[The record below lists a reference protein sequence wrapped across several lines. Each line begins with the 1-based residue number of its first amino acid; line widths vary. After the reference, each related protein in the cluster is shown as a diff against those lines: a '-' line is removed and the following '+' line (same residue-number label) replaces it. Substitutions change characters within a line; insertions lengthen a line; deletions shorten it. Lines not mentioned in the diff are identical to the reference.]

1 LPAFRKAIL
10 IAASLA
16 GAPGASVAAEA
27 RLPPTLATVAALAPQ
42 ATFGRGVRAPFVE
55 YEAENGRTNGEII
68 GPDRTFTTLAAEASG
83 RRAVRLDGV
92 GGYVEFVLAR
102 PADAVSLRYALPDSP
117 DGRGVE
123 GQIAVYAD
131 GVRLGALALTS
142 RYGWFYGRYPFTND
156 PRDGRPHHFYDESRL
171 LFGRRL
177 PAHTRVRFVVE
188 KADGAAWRVLDLA
201 DFELVGPPARPPA
214 NAISI
219 LSFGADPTG
228 NQESSGPLAA
238 AIALGRRTRRPVW
251 IAPGAY
257 RVDGHVLVDQV
268 TLVGAGP
275 WHSILKGRGVG
286 VFGRAAPHGSRRVL
300 LRDFAIVGEVDER
313 VDEAKLA
320 GVGGAMSQTTISNLW
335 IQHTKGGLWFDGPMS
350 GIRVRGL
357 RLLDLT
363 ADGLNFHR
371 DVSDAVVE
379 DTFVRNA
386 GDDGLA
392 SWSQGQGNSRITFR
406 RNTIIAPVLAN
417 GIAIYGG
424 RDTVVEGN
432 LVADTLTEG
441 GGLHLGSR
449 FKATPFGGTVRL
461 SGNTAVRAGVMDPNW
476 RTGVGAL
483 WLYALDGPIDRARIH
498 VEDTDL
504 IDSSYEA
511 IQFIGKSISGVSF
524 TRVRIDGAGA
534 YAVQLQS
541 RGGAT
546 FAQVKAQG
554 LGIGGVYDCSSEFE
568 LVRAQG
574 NDGWDTTYR
583 PAPGGQC
590 AERR

>member
-1 LPAFRKAIL
+1 LPGLFKAIL
-10 IAASLA
+10 LGAWLAA
-16 GAPGASVAAEA
+16 APCGSFAAA
-27 RLPPTLATVAALAPQ
+27 PPPSPTPATVAALAPQ
-42 ATFGRGVRAPFVE
+42 ATLGRGARAPFVE
-55 YEAENGRTNGEII
+55 YEAENGLTNGEII

-83 RRAVRLDGV
+83 RRAVRLEGV
-92 GGYVEFVLAR
+92 GGYVEFVLDR

-117 DGRGVE
+117 DGRGLD

-142 RYGWFYGRYPFTND
+142 RYGWFYGRYPFTNQ
-156 PRDGRPHHFYDESRL
+156 PKDGRPHHFYDEARL
-171 LFGRRL
+171 RLARVL
-177 PAHTRVRFVVE
+177 PAGTRVRFVVE

-228 NQESSGPLAA
+228 NQESSGPFAA
-238 AIALGRRTRRPVW
+238 AIALGRRTGRPVW

-257 RVDGHVLVDQV
+257 RVDGHILVDQV

-286 VFGRAAPHGSRRVL
+286 VFGHAAPHGSRRVV

-320 GVGGAMSQTTISNLW
+320 GVGGAMSQSTISNLW

-371 DVSDAVVE
+371 DVSDATVE

-392 SWSQGQGNSRITFR
+392 SWSQGQGNRGITFR

-449 FKATPFGGTVRL
+449 FKATPFGGKILLAR
-461 SGNTAVRAGVMDPNW
+461 NTAVRAGVMDPNW

-483 WLYALDGPIDRARIH
+483 WLYALDGPIDGARIR

-511 IQFIGKSISGVSF
+511 IQFIGKSIRGVSF
-524 TRVRIDGAGA
+524 TRVRIDGAGT

-541 RGGAT
+541 SGGAT
-546 FAQVKAQG
+546 FAQVKARG
-554 LGIGGVYDCSSEFE
+554 LGIGGVYDCSSRFE
-568 LVRAQG
+568 LVRARG
-574 NDGWDTTYR
+574 NEGWDTTYR

>member
-1 LPAFRKAIL
+1 M
-10 IAASLA
+10 
-16 GAPGASVAAEA
+16 
-27 RLPPTLATVAALAPQ
+27 AALAPQ
-42 ATFGRGVRAPFVE
+42 ATLGRGARAPFVE
-55 YEAENGRTNGEII
+55 YEAENGLTNGEII

-83 RRAVRLDGV
+83 RRAVRLEGV
-92 GGYVEFVLAR
+92 GGYVEFVLDR

-117 DGRGVE
+117 EGRGLE
-123 GQIAVYAD
+123 GEIALYAD

-142 RYGWFYGRYPFTND
+142 RYGWFYGRYPFTNQ
-156 PRDGRPHHFYDESRL
+156 PKDGRPHHFYDEARL
-171 LFGRRL
+171 RLARVL
-177 PAHTRVRFVVE
+177 PAGTRVRFVVE

-228 NQESSGPLAA
+228 NQESSGPFAA
-238 AIALGRRTRRPVW
+238 AIALGRRTGRPVW

-257 RVDGHVLVDQV
+257 RVDGHILVDQV

-286 VFGRAAPHGSRRVL
+286 VFGHAAPHGSRRVV

-320 GVGGAMSQTTISNLW
+320 GVGGAMSQSTISNLW

-371 DVSDAVVE
+371 DVSNATVE

-392 SWSQGQGNSRITFR
+392 SWSQGQGNRGITFR

-449 FKATPFGGTVRL
+449 FKATPFGGKILLAR
-461 SGNTAVRAGVMDPNW
+461 NTAVRAGVMDPNW

-483 WLYALDGPIDRARIH
+483 WLYALDGPIDGARIR

-511 IQFIGKSISGVSF
+511 IQFIGKSIRGVSF
-524 TRVRIDGAGA
+524 TRVRIDGAGT

-541 RGGAT
+541 SGGAT
-546 FAQVKAQG
+546 FAQVKARG
-554 LGIGGVYDCSSEFE
+554 LGIGGVYDCSSRFE
-568 LVRAQG
+568 LVRARG
-574 NDGWDTTYR
+574 NEGWDTTYR

>member
-1 LPAFRKAIL
+1 MPGLFKAIL
-10 IAASLA
+10 LGAWLAA
-16 GAPGASVAAEA
+16 APCGSFAAA
-27 RLPPTLATVAALAPQ
+27 PPPSPTPATVAALAPQ
-42 ATFGRGVRAPFVE
+42 ATLGRGARAPFVE
-55 YEAENGRTNGEII
+55 YEAENGLTNGEII

-83 RRAVRLDGV
+83 RRAVRLEGV
-92 GGYVEFVLAR
+92 GGYVEFVLDR

-117 DGRGVE
+117 EGRGLE
-123 GQIAVYAD
+123 GEIALYAD

-142 RYGWFYGRYPFTND
+142 RYGWFYGRYPFTNQ
-156 PRDGRPHHFYDESRL
+156 PKDGRPHHFYDEARL
-171 LFGRRL
+171 RLARVL
-177 PAHTRVRFVVE
+177 PAGTRVRFVVE

-228 NQESSGPLAA
+228 NQESSGPFAA
-238 AIALGRRTRRPVW
+238 AIALGRRTGRPVW

-257 RVDGHVLVDQV
+257 RVDGHILVDQV

-286 VFGRAAPHGSRRVL
+286 VFGHAAPHGSRRVV

-320 GVGGAMSQTTISNLW
+320 GVGGAMSQSTISNLW

-371 DVSDAVVE
+371 DVSNATVE

-392 SWSQGQGNSRITFR
+392 SWSQGQGNRGITFR

-449 FKATPFGGTVRL
+449 FKATPFGGKILLAR
-461 SGNTAVRAGVMDPNW
+461 NTAVRAGVMDPNW

-483 WLYALDGPIDRARIH
+483 WLYALDGPIDGARIR

-511 IQFIGKSISGVSF
+511 IQFIGKSIRGVSF
-524 TRVRIDGAGA
+524 TRVRIDGAGT

-541 RGGAT
+541 SGGAT
-546 FAQVKAQG
+546 FAQVKARG
-554 LGIGGVYDCSSEFE
+554 LGIGGVYDCSSRFE
-568 LVRAQG
+568 LVRARG
-574 NDGWDTTYR
+574 NEGWDTTYR

>member
-1 LPAFRKAIL
+1 MAGLCKATL
-10 IAASLA
+10 LAAWLAASPC
-16 GAPGASVAAEA
+16 GSMAAE
-27 RLPPTLATVAALAPQ
+27 PPPVPTPATVAALAPQ
-42 ATFGRGVRAPFVE
+42 ATLGRGARVPFVE
-55 YEAENGRTNGEII
+55 YEAENGRTNGQII

-83 RRAVRLDGV
+83 RRAVRLDSI
-92 GGYVEFVLAR
+92 GGFIEFVLER

-117 DGRGVE
+117 DGRGLD
-123 GQIAVYAD
+123 GRIALYAD
-131 GVRLGALALTS
+131 GVRLGELALTS
-142 RYGWFYGRYPFTND
+142 RYGWFYGRYPFTNQ
-156 PRDGRPHHFYDESRL
+156 PGDGRPHHFYDESRL
-171 LFGRRL
+171 RL
-177 PAHTRVRFVVE
+177 PRVLPAGSRVRFVVE

-201 DFELVGPPARPPA
+201 DFELVGPPAKPPA
-214 NAISI
+214 DAISI

-228 NQESSGPLAA
+228 AKESSGPIAA
-238 AIALGRRTRRPVW
+238 AIAAGRRAGRPVW
-251 IAPGAY
+251 IDPGAY
-257 RVDGHVLVDQV
+257 RVDGQVVVDRV
-268 TLVGAGP
+268 TLAGAGP
-275 WHSILKGRGVG
+275 WYSVLKGKGVG
-286 VFGRAAPHGSRRVL
+286 VFGRAAPQGSRNVVL
-300 LRDFAIVGEVDER
+300 RNFSIIGEVDER

-320 GVGGAMSQTTISNLW
+320 GVGGAMSRSTISNLW

-350 GIRVRGL
+350 GIRVRGM

-371 DVSDAVVE
+371 DISDAVVE

-449 FKATPFGGTVRL
+449 FKATPFGGTIRL
-461 SGNTAVRAGVMDPNW
+461 VGNTTVRAGVMDPNW
-476 RTGVGAL
+476 HTGVGAL
-483 WLYALDGPIDRARIH
+483 WLYALDRPIDGARIQ

-511 IQFIGKSISGVSF
+511 IQFIGKSISGVTF
-524 TRVRIDGAGA
+524 TRVRIDRART

-541 RGGAT
+541 SGGAT

-554 LGIGGVYDCSSEFE
+554 LGIGGVYDCSSGFE

-590 AERR
+590 AERK

>member
-1 LPAFRKAIL
+1 LAGLCKAIL
-10 IAASLA
+10 LGAWLAATPCGSF
-16 GAPGASVAAEA
+16 ASEA
-27 RLPPTLATVAALAPQ
+27 SPSPTPATVAALAPQ
-42 ATFGRGVRAPFVE
+42 ATLGRGAPTSFVE
-55 YEAENGRTNGEII
+55 YEAENGLTNGEII

-92 GGYVEFVLAR
+92 GGYVEFILGR

-117 DGRGVE
+117 DGRGLE
-123 GQIAVYAD
+123 GEIAVYAD

-156 PRDGRPHHFYDESRL
+156 PNDGRPHHFYDESRL
-171 LFGRRL
+171 RLARVL
-177 PAHTRVRFVVE
+177 PAGTRVRFVVE
-188 KADGAAWRVLDLA
+188 KADRAAWRVLDLA

-228 NQESSGPLAA
+228 NHESSGPFAA
-238 AIALGRRTRRPVW
+238 AIALGGRTGRPVW

-257 RVDGHVLVDQV
+257 RVDGHILVDQV
-268 TLVGAGP
+268 TLLGAGP

-286 VFGRAAPHGSRRVL
+286 VFGRAAPHGSRRVV

-320 GVGGAMSQTTISNLW
+320 GVGGAMSQSTISNLW

-449 FKATPFGGTVRL
+449 FKATPFGGTIRL
-461 SGNTAVRAGVMDPNW
+461 AGNTAVRAGVMDPNW

-483 WLYALDGPIDRARIH
+483 WLYALDGPIDGARIQ

-504 IDSSYEA
+504 VDSSYEA
-511 IQFIGKSISGVSF
+511 IQFIGKSIRGVSF
-524 TRVRIDGAGA
+524 TRLRIDGAGS

-541 RGGAT
+541 SGGAT
-546 FAQVKAQG
+546 FAQVKARG
-554 LGIGGVYDCSSEFE
+554 LGIGGVYDCGSGFE
-568 LVRAQG
+568 LVRVQG
-574 NDGWDTTYR
+574 NEGWDTTFC
-583 PAPGGQC
+583 PTPGGHG

>member
-1 LPAFRKAIL
+1 LAGLCKATL
-10 IAASLA
+10 LAAWLAASPW
-16 GAPGASVAAEA
+16 GSMAADP
-27 RLPPTLATVAALAPQ
+27 RPVPTPVTVAALAPQ
-42 ATFGRGVRAPFVE
+42 ATLGRGARVPFVE
-55 YEAENGRTNGEII
+55 YEAENGRTNGQII

-92 GGYVEFVLAR
+92 GGYVEFVLDR

-117 DGRGVE
+117 DGRGLD
-123 GQIAVYAD
+123 GRIALYAD
-131 GVRLGALALTS
+131 GVRLGELALTS
-142 RYGWFYGRYPFTND
+142 RYGWFYGRYPFTNQ
-156 PRDGRPHHFYDESRL
+156 PGDGRPHHFYDESRL
-171 LFGRRL
+171 RLSRVL
-177 PAHTRVRFVVE
+177 PAGSRVRFVVE

-201 DFELVGPPARPPA
+201 DFELVGPPATPPA
-214 NAISI
+214 DAISI

-228 NQESSGPLAA
+228 AKESSGPIAA
-238 AIALGRRTRRPVW
+238 AIAAGRRTARPVW
-251 IAPGAY
+251 IDPGAY
-257 RVDGHVLVDQV
+257 RVDGHILVDRV
-268 TLVGAGP
+268 TLAGAGP
-275 WHSILKGRGVG
+275 WYSVLKGKGVG
-286 VFGRAAPHGSRRVL
+286 VFGGAAPQASRDVM
-300 LRDFAIVGEVDER
+300 LRDFAIIGEVDER

-320 GVGGAMSQTTISNLW
+320 GVGGAMSRSTISNLW

-371 DVSDAVVE
+371 DISDAVAE
-379 DTFVRNA
+379 DSFVRNA

-392 SWSQGQGNSRITFR
+392 SWSQGQGNSRIAFR

-449 FKATPFGGTVRL
+449 FQATPFGGTIRL
-461 SGNTAVRAGVMDPNW
+461 AGNTTVRAGVMDPNW
-476 RTGVGAL
+476 HTGVGAL
-483 WLYALDGPIDRARIH
+483 WLYALDRPIDGARIQ

-511 IQFIGKSISGVSF
+511 IQFIGKSISGVTF
-524 TRVRIDGAGA
+524 TRVRIDGAST

-546 FAQVKAQG
+546 FTRVKARG
-554 LGIGGVYDCSSEFE
+554 LGIGGVYDCSSGFE
-568 LVRAQG
+568 LVRARG

-583 PAPGGQC
+583 PAPGAQC
-590 AERR
+590 ADRR